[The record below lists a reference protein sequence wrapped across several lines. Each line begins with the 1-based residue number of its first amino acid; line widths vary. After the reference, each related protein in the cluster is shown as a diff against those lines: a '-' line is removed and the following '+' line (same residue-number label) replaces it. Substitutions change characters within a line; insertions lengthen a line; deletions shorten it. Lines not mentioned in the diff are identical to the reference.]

1 MIAPVSRVIR
11 AGKILDYLLNEHHV
25 RGGAKAKFF
34 FSFGYSPANSEML
47 VAGLLAHA
55 QSANF
60 VSEGL
65 TPEGKRKLVF
75 EGEIQA
81 PDGRRPWI
89 RTVWQIDDAGQ
100 AIFVTA
106 VPMRGRFGTS

>member
-1 MIAPVSRVIR
+1 MAPVSCVIR

-25 RGGAKAKFF
+25 RGGPKARFF
-34 FSFGYSPANSEML
+34 FGFGYAPANPETL
-47 VAGLLAHA
+47 VASLLAHA
-55 QSANF
+55 QPTNF
-60 VSEGL
+60 VREGL

-89 RTVWQIDDAGQ
+89 RTVWQIDDAGL
-100 AIFVTA
+100 ANFVTA
-106 VPMRGRFGTS
+106 VPMRGRFGSP